1 MMMICEIFEDFKV
14 WEISWKLCS
23 PFVLWP
29 GFPLSLN
36 DGWCVHKTSSVDN
49 FQQSFES
56 FDRHSKWNKSEN
68 LWFSLVLLHCLNKQE
83 LQASSNPSTSY
94 STKAT
99 ILVWIGLGWIG
110 LISVS
115 YIWPGGSNQHTDL
128 KRVTHFEQEGQHGIK
143 WDQKL
148 VLGGLPQTYCAHKFS
163 PLWRANQGGCLLN
176 LFVVVS
182 DAKLQYLHC
191 KLD

>member
-1 MMMICEIFEDFKV
+1 MKSLK
-14 WEISWKLCS
+14 ISKFGKFLGNCAVCS
-23 PFVLWP
+23 PICPSWP

-99 ILVWIGLGWIG
+99 ILVWIGLGWMGFIF
-110 LISVS
+110 VS

-148 VLGGLPQTYCAHKFS
+148 VLGGLPLVRFPDPPYGVTFKS
-163 PLWRANQGGCLLN
+163 VGEP
-176 LFVVVS
+176 
-182 DAKLQYLHC
+182 D
-191 KLD
+191 